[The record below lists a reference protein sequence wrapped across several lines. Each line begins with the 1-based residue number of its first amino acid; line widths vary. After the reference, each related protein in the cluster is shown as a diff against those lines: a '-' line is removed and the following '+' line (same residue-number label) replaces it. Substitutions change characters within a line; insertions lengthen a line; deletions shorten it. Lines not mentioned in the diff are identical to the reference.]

1 MKTDHLAEIRERV
14 DIVDLISE
22 YLQLKRSGNNYR
34 ALCPFHNE
42 KKPSFNVNRPK
53 QIFHCF
59 GCKKGGDIFSFLMLH
74 DGLSFGEAVRVLA
87 ERAGV
92 PLPSRKGEPAG
103 AGAIRKE
110 IARLNGFAAA
120 HFRSNLGKSERARKY
135 LADRQVSE
143 TLWERFGLGYAFDK
157 WTGLYDAARSAGF
170 SDEILAQSGLAR
182 RRESGDGYYDLF
194 RDRVMFPIV
203 DASGKVV
210 GFGGRTLSDTEDV
223 KYINSPESPLYHKGG
238 NLYGLYQAKEA
249 MRQPG
254 TAYVVEGYFDLIAV
268 AGAEVGNVVASLG
281 TALTE
286 EQARLLRRYVSRVVL
301 IYDTDEAGINAAL
314 RGVEVLLSCDIVPRL
329 VRLPSGKDPDDFIR
343 SNGAEKFRE
352 TLDEQTDFLDF
363 LIAAQDLD
371 RGDVEGRAAVAQR
384 GFALIEKVRN
394 ELKRS
399 EYLKLLAEK
408 LDMSEKAMRTE
419 FVRGLR
425 RGKREPERPKPK
437 LGEVESDLL
446 NLLVERADLL
456 EEARQSMD
464 LRDLSPGPMRNI
476 VEMLFGAPPEME
488 DVGQFLMDTSA
499 DPETKEMLASV
510 LIRETNMESDEKA
523 VADWIASVKRCAR
536 QRKAEDLQKQIRIAE
551 SAGDT
556 SGLMS
561 LLKQKEE
568 LASW

>member
-1 MKTDHLAEIRERV
+1 MKTDHLAEIRARI

-22 YLQLKRSGNNYR
+22 YLQLRRSGNNYR

-74 DGLSFGEAVRVLA
+74 DGLSFWEAVRVLA

-92 PLPSRKGEPAG
+92 SLPSRKGEPAG
-103 AGAIRKE
+103 TGAIRKE
-110 IARLNGFAAA
+110 IARLNGFAAS
-120 HFRSNLGKSERARKY
+120 HFRSNLAKSERARRY
-135 LADRQVSE
+135 LADRQMSE
-143 TLWERFGLGYAFDK
+143 ALRERFGLGYAADA
-157 WTGLYDAARSAGF
+157 WTGLYNAAKSAGF
-170 SDEILAQSGLAR
+170 SDEMLAQAGLAR

-194 RDRVMFPIV
+194 RDRVMFPIT
-203 DASGKVV
+203 DASGRVV

-238 NLYGLYQAKEA
+238 SLYGLYQAKEA

-254 TAYVVEGYFDLIAV
+254 TAYVVEGYFDLIMV
-268 AGAEVGNVVASLG
+268 AGAGVDNVVASLG

-301 IYDTDEAGINAAL
+301 IYDTDDAGIKAAL
-314 RGVEVLLSCDIVPRL
+314 RGVEVLLSCNLVPRL

-343 SNGAEKFRE
+343 SSGAEKFRD
-352 TLDEQTDFLDF
+352 TLEEQSDFLDF
-363 LIAAQDLD
+363 LISAHELD
-371 RGDVEGRAAVAQR
+371 RTDVEGRTAVAQR
-384 GFALIEKVRN
+384 GFALVEKVKN

-408 LDMSEKAMRTE
+408 LDLSEKAVRAE
-419 FVRGLR
+419 FARGLR
-425 RGKREPERPKPK
+425 KGRREPEQPRPK

-446 NLLVERADLL
+446 RLLIERADLL
-456 EEARQSMD
+456 EEARGSLD
-464 LRDLSPGPMRNI
+464 LQDLSPGAMKEL
-476 VEMLFGAPPEME
+476 VEMLFRASAESD
-488 DVGQFLMDTSA
+488 DVGQFLMDSAA
-499 DPETKEMLASV
+499 DPGTKEMLASV
-510 LIRETNMESDEKA
+510 LIRETNMESGEKA
-523 VADWIASVKRCAR
+523 VADWIASVKRCAK
-536 QRKAEDLQKQIRIAE
+536 QRKAEDLQKQIRVAE
-551 SAGDT
+551 RAGDT
-556 SGLMS
+556 SGLIT

-568 LASW
+568 LVS